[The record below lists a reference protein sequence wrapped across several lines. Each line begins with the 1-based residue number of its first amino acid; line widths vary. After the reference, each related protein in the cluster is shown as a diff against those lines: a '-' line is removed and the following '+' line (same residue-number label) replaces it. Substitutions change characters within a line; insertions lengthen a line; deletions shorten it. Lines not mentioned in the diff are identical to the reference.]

1 MNVTNTENN
10 YILEKYRPTKLS
22 DFVGNEEQIK
32 KAQTWMDMFKSKSL
46 PKNKKGLLLIGPP
59 GVGKTTFAHILMKT
73 NGFLCKEFN
82 GSTMRSEKDVADI
95 MSSIIHS
102 VSIVDM
108 FLGKKKYIGV
118 IMDEIDGGIKGDS
131 GGHRVII
138 DYLKTEQTLKKMLD
152 KKTKKRS
159 KSKSKGCVDLELEN
173 LEKVREKK
181 LRLLYSFNNPVICI
195 SNTDNK
201 KIVEIKRYSECIYFE
216 KPTETSQKEYI
227 KKICQ
232 NENISIPEYGIH
244 SICKNSQGDYRR
256 ILHMINILIRNL
268 KKNGKITLKCVNKCI
283 HIVGEKDIDMTLMS
297 AVKNILEITSTNT
310 CNSSKQLMENV
321 DSYIECEIILIP
333 LLLYE
338 NFIPFLC
345 KNMSG
350 NMYKKLKNID
360 KMIDYILAYCAFEN
374 IYTVNKVW
382 SMAYYIM
389 TIWCLLLK
397 NMFEGLKFKNNDISL
412 NFTSILSSNNVKFND
427 MRFQELMSTHLNI
440 DYDKIPFLSN
450 VICSNIINE
459 HNKHDKHMKK
469 ISKKTPKKDKK
480 KRKHINDSEDTPKK
494 ISKKVK
500 DELFKNIYYETDLFE
515 FIRNNDLDH
524 KMLEKL
530 CKISGCDS
538 MWTDNQ
544 IITEFKNN
552 INTLIVNDEKK
563 INNIV
568 KL

>member
-297 AVKNILEITSTNT
+297 AVENILKITSANT
-310 CNSSKQLMENV
+310 FKSSKQLMENV

-389 TIWCLLLK
+389 TVWCLLLK

-530 CKISGCDS
+530 CKISGTDS

>member
-297 AVKNILEITSTNT
+297 AVENILKITSANT
-310 CNSSKQLMENV
+310 FKSSKQLMENV

-389 TIWCLLLK
+389 TVWCLLLK

-480 KRKHINDSEDTPKK
+480 KKKHINDSEDTPKK

-530 CKISGCDS
+530 CKISGTDS

>member
-1 MNVTNTENN
+1 MNVTNTEND

-82 GSTMRSEKDVADI
+82 GSTMRSENEVADI

-138 DYLKTEQTLKKMLD
+138 DYLKTEQNLKKMLD

-159 KSKSKGCVDLELEN
+159 KSKSKDCVDLELEN
-173 LEKVREKK
+173 VEKAREKK
-181 LRLLYSFNNPVICI
+181 LRLLYSFNNPIICI

-232 NENISIPEYGIH
+232 NENISIPDYGIN

-283 HIVGEKDIDMTLMS
+283 HLVGEKDIDMTLMS
-297 AVKNILEITSTNT
+297 AVENIFKITSANT
-310 CNSSKQLMENV
+310 FKSSKQLMGNV
-321 DSYIECEIILIP
+321 ESYIECEIILIP

-350 NMYKKLKNID
+350 NMYKKLENID

-397 NMFEGLKFKNNDISL
+397 NMFEGLKFKNNNISL

-427 MRFQELMSTHLNI
+427 MRFQELMSSHLNI
-440 DYDKIPFLSN
+440 DYNKIPFLSN
-450 VICSNIINE
+450 VICSNIVNE
-459 HNKHDKHMKK
+459 HTKHDKHMKK
-469 ISKKTPKKDKK
+469 ISKKTPEKDNKKT
-480 KRKHINDSEDTPKK
+480 KHINDSEDTPKK
-494 ISKKVK
+494 ISKKEK
-500 DELFKNIYYETDLFE
+500 DDLFKNIYYETDLFE
-515 FIRNNDLDH
+515 FIRNNDLDN

-530 CKISGCDS
+530 CKISGNDS

-544 IITEFKNN
+544 IIIEFKNN

>member
-1 MNVTNTENN
+1 MNIPDTE

-32 KAQTWMDMFKSKSL
+32 KAQEWMDMFKSKSL

-82 GSTMRSEKDVADI
+82 GSTMRSEKEVSDI

-102 VSIVDM
+102 VSIIDM
-108 FLGKKKYIGV
+108 FFGKKKYIGV

-152 KKTKKRS
+152 KKKPKKRS
-159 KSKSKGCVDLELEN
+159 KSKSKDNKDLELEN
-173 LEKVREKK
+173 LEKEREKK
-181 LRLLYSFNNPVICI
+181 LKLLYSFNNPIICI

-216 KPTETSQKEYI
+216 KPTEISQKKYI
-227 KKICQ
+227 KKICE
-232 NENISIPEYGIH
+232 NENISIPEYGINA
-244 SICKNSQGDYRR
+244 ICKNSQGDYRR
-256 ILHMINILIRNL
+256 ILHMINILLRNL
-268 KKNGKITLKCVNKCI
+268 KKNRKISLKCVNKCI

-297 AVKNILEITSTNT
+297 AVENIFKITSAKTFK
-310 CNSSKQLMENV
+310 SSKHLMENV

-350 NMYKKLKNID
+350 NMYKKIENID
-360 KMIDYILAYCAFEN
+360 KMIEYILAYCAFEN

-389 TIWCLLLK
+389 TIWCLILK
-397 NMFEGLKFKNNDISL
+397 NMFEGLKFQNNDILL

-427 MRFQELMSTHLNI
+427 MRFQELMSNHLNI
-440 DYDKIPFLSN
+440 DYTKVPFLSN
-450 VICSNIINE
+450 LICSNVINE
-459 HNKHDKHMKK
+459 NNKYIKNISKQTSQKGKKKKTNKEDTQKK
-469 ISKKTPKKDKK
+469 ISKK
-480 KRKHINDSEDTPKK
+480 E
-494 ISKKVK
+494 K

-552 INTLIVNDEKK
+552 INTLIVNDVKK

>member
-1 MNVTNTENN
+1 MNVTNTDND
-10 YILEKYRPTKLS
+10 YILEKYRPTNLS

-32 KAQTWMDMFKSKSL
+32 KAQDWMNMFKSKSL

-59 GVGKTTFAHILMKT
+59 GVGKTTFAHILMKK

-152 KKTKKRS
+152 KKRRPKKRS
-159 KSKSKGCVDLELEN
+159 KSKSKDSGDLELEN
-173 LEKVREKK
+173 LEKEREKK
-181 LRLLYSFNNPVICI
+181 LKLLYSFNNPIICI

-216 KPTETSQKEYI
+216 KPTEISQKTYI
-227 KKICQ
+227 KNICQ

-244 SICKNSQGDYRR
+244 AICKNSQGDYRR

-268 KKNGKITLKCVNKCI
+268 KKNRKISLKCVNKCI
-283 HIVGEKDIDMTLMS
+283 HIIGEKDIDMTLMS
-297 AVKNILEITSTNT
+297 AVENIFKITSTKT
-310 CNSSKQLMENV
+310 FKSSKQLMSNV

-350 NMYKKLKNID
+350 NMYKKLENID
-360 KMIDYILAYCAFEN
+360 KMIEYILAYCAFEN

-382 SMAYYIM
+382 GMAYYIM
-389 TIWCLLLK
+389 TIWCLILT
-397 NMFEGLKFKNNDISL
+397 NMSEGLKFKNNDILL

-440 DYDKIPFLSN
+440 DYTKVPFLSN
-450 VICSNIINE
+450 VICSNVVNE
-459 HNKHDKHMKK
+459 HNKHNKHMKK
-469 ISKKTPKKDKK
+469 ISKKTFQKDKK
-480 KRKHINDSEDTPKK
+480 KKKNESEDTPKK
-494 ISKKVK
+494 ISKKEK

-530 CKISGCDS
+530 CKISGSDS
-538 MWTDNQ
+538 MWTDDQ
-544 IITEFKNN
+544 IITEFKKN

-563 INNIV
+563 INDMI